1 MQQAEAALPTTTPGL
16 PPLVERTLQRLIRA
30 FAPERVLLFG
40 SQAKGKAKLS
50 SDIDLLIIAQVE
62 GNPAIHR
69 RRAKQ
74 LAADCFP
81 PIDVVIATPAEVA
94 DAINA
99 RSPFL
104 ASILS
109 SGITI
114 YTRPSSKAPSASD
127 DPTSLISAI

>member
-1 MQQAEAALPTTTPGL
+1 M
-16 PPLVERTLQRLIRA
+16 ERTLQRLIRA

-40 SQAKGKAKLS
+40 SHAKGKAKLT
-50 SDIDLLIIAQVE
+50 SDMDLLVIAQME

-81 PIDVVIATPAEVA
+81 RVDVVIATPAEVA
-94 DAINA
+94 DAANA

-104 ASILS
+104 ASILG
-109 SGITI
+109 SGITL
-114 YTRPSSKAPSASD
+114 YTRPSPKAASASSD
-127 DPTSLISAI
+127 LASLITTI